1 MPDPDNSNFE
11 LQVLLH
17 NESTVVPNVDPL
29 AEEEITE
36 DVIIENSNK
45 IHQIY
50 SKAVNNEVTR

>member
-50 SKAVNNEVTR
+50 SKAVNNEVT